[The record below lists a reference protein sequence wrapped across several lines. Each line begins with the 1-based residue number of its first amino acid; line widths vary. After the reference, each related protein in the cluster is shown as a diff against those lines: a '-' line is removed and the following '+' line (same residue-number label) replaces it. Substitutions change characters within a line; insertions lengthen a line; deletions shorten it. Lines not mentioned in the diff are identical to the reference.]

1 MGIAKMFSDPN
12 MLGKLA
18 TNPRTQ
24 KHLSD
29 SAFVQKLQAI
39 QKNPALASS
48 ALQDPR
54 MIDVLGALMGI
65 DIQATE
71 RPEGSNDMPE
81 GVRETP
87 TPPASSSKPS
97 QPTPPPP
104 AQEDVEM
111 EEVDEEEA
119 KAKKDAE
126 AAKAAGSA
134 AYKKRDFA
142 EAIKNFQLA
151 WDTWP
156 KDLTFLTNL
165 GAAYFEQGDYD
176 KAIEVCEKAVE
187 EGRSVRLEISP
198 NS

>member
-1 MGIAKMFSDPN
+1 
-12 MLGKLA
+12 
-18 TNPRTQ
+18 
-24 KHLSD
+24 
-29 SAFVQKLQAI
+29 
-39 QKNPALASS
+39 
-48 ALQDPR
+48 

-97 QPTPPPP
+97 QPTPPPPP

-165 GAAYFEQGDYD
+165 G
-176 KAIEVCEKAVE
+176 
-187 EGRSVRLEISP
+187 
-198 NS
+198 